1 MCEDVNAGLVPV
13 IIKLSSHSKDLEHY
27 DSVSGDRYSI
37 LYSLNEGERYP
48 NVCNAEWATIQ
59 NNKV

>member
-48 NVCNAEWATIQ
+48 NVCNAE
-59 NNKV
+59 